1 MNYAELLDYF
11 YEKMLN
17 DNKFGQKSVTVY
29 DRTTGE
35 CHSCDT
41 IEFET
46 SDEESNTNDVFITIE
61 T

>member
-1 MNYAELLDYF
+1 MNYTELLDYF

-17 DNKFGQKSVTVY
+17 DKKFGQKSVTVY

-35 CHSCDT
+35 YHPCDT

-46 SDEESNTNDVFITIE
+46 SDEESNTNEVFLTIE